1 MILTLLFVCMCVFV
15 YVCVFFFL
23 QTYERLFRAVEQREG
38 GMLQLLGDQTP
49 PKHQHTHTQALT
61 HTQLQHT
68 NQLSL
73 TQTNLHT
80 PNWDMFSPIPA
91 NHTDSSVEQ
100 AATNRSSLIDTTYSQ
115 RGSGSPSPLRSMT
128 PDPQLPV
135 VTDASILNLTSLSRY
150 VCSMR
155 TYVTGAGIF
164 SPCHGHFSFF

>member
-1 MILTLLFVCMCVFV
+1 
-15 YVCVFFFL
+15 
-23 QTYERLFRAVEQREG
+23 
-38 GMLQLLGDQTP
+38 MLQLLGDHTP
-49 PKHQHTHTQALT
+49 PKHQHTHTHTQSLT

-150 VCSMR
+150 VCSMI
-155 TYVTGAGIF
+155 TYVTGD
-164 SPCHGHFSFF
+164 GHFFSIQFMVIFQFFQYIFVSFLMMYHTLKSENILRRYAYLNVGTS